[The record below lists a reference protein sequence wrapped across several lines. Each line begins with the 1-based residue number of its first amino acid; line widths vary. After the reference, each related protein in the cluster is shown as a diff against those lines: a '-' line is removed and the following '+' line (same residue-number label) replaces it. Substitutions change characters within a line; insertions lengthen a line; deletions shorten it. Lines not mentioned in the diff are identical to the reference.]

1 MNPKVDLNEMR
12 RLDAEAP
19 SLGYA
24 IPSALSLSKER
35 TMDKPLN
42 TISALTQSG
51 FSVVQAE
58 VVRKILQSL
67 VIRKEI
73 NGLLGWKD
81 HLAAIDG
88 EVEIYQRQIRGD
100 ER

>member
-24 IPSALSLSKER
+24 IPSAYSLSKER
-35 TMDKPLN
+35 TVDKPIN
-42 TISALTQSG
+42 TVSALAEAK
-51 FSVVQAE
+51 FSLSQAE
-58 VVRKILQSL
+58 VVRMVLQSL

-73 NGLLGWKD
+73 NGLGGWKD
-81 HLAAIDG
+81 HVAAIDG
-88 EVEIYQRQIRGD
+88 EIEIYQRQLRG
-100 ER
+100 E

>member
-35 TMDKPLN
+35 TVEAKDLSILCKHTDLYFRFILRGVAAN
-42 TISALTQSG
+42 AGNRAYRFQS
-51 FSVVQAE
+51 
-58 VVRKILQSL
+58 
-67 VIRKEI
+67 
-73 NGLLGWKD
+73 
-81 HLAAIDG
+81 
-88 EVEIYQRQIRGD
+88 
-100 ER
+100 